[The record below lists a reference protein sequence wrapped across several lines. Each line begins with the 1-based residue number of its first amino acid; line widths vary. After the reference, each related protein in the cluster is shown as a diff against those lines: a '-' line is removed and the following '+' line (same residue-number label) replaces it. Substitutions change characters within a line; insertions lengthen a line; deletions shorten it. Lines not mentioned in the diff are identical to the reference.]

1 VGPGSGSQGPE
12 EVGVAEGG
20 GLVQIWRTFEIV
32 NSRTKAWARL
42 IFAEADNSMV
52 ANDR

>member
-1 VGPGSGSQGPE
+1 MGPGSGSQGPE
-12 EVGVAEGG
+12 EVGVAEG